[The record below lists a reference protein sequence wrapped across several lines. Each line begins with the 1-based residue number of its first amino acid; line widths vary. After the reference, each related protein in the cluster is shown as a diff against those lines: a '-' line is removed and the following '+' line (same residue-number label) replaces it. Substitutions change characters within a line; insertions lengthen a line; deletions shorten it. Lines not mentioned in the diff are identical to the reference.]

1 MLTTKNFQKF
11 ASNIAAKN
19 SSFKF
24 ANFKKFASNPQVA
37 SEVRQGV
44 RDEYGKSFNDNN
56 QWTDFRLD
64 MNRGTMAQARRLGA
78 YAIGAVAGGAKKIWN
93 KLTGSNNAQAQQ
105 QQPKPQNNTTNNNA
119 SNNKQEEKG
128 WFGKLWDKSKNFV
141 KGMHESGMQE
151 AGNYTKAVVDSD
163 LGSLDQVSQG
173 LSDRAGAEAVQAQ
186 QIAKSYLAQGKPIPK
201 EVADRLAKA
210 RAYDAAAGNV
220 MKSTSYTSQDL
231 EKNMRNEL
239 ERYQSNVE
247 ENMYNSRNT
256 QARIS
261 QTLEDKARNDF
272 KNLSGWDKV
281 KVILQ
286 RFLSGMGVK
295 IPKDWVYS
303 TFMNRQRN
311 EAQDYIRNK
320 SNLGS
325 QMLGEYAATS
335 QYDLN
340 DPYQRAKFYQINSQQ
355 MDQLN
360 NRYKNVGVNPEVS
373 AYIAQQK
380 AKRNPANSNA
390 QAV

>member
-1 MLTTKNFQKF
+1 MVNTKNFQKF
-11 ASNIAAKN
+11 ASNITAKN

-64 MNRGTMAQARRLGA
+64 MNRGTMAQARRIGA
-78 YAIGAVAGGAKKIWN
+78 YARGAFTGGAKKIWN
-93 KLTGSNNAQAQQ
+93 KLTGSNNTQAQQ
-105 QQPKPQNNTTNNNA
+105 QQSKPQNNTTNNNA
-119 SNNKQEEKG
+119 NNNKQEEKG
-128 WFGKLWDKSKNFV
+128 WFGKLWDKGKNFV

-163 LGSLDQVSQG
+163 LGSLDQVSRG

-186 QIAKSYLAQGKPIPK
+186 QIARSYLAQGKPIPK
-201 EVADRLAKA
+201 EVADRMAKA
-210 RAYDAAAGNV
+210 RAYDSAAGNV
-220 MKSTSYTSQDL
+220 MKSTSRTAQDL

-239 ERYQSNVE
+239 ERYQRDVE

-295 IPKDWVYS
+295 IPKEWAYN

-311 EAQDYIRNK
+311 EAKDYIRN
-320 SNLGS
+320 NLAG
-325 QMLGEYAATS
+325 QMMGEYAATS
-335 QYDLN
+335 QYDLS
-340 DPYQRAKFYQINSQQ
+340 DPYQRDKFYQIRSQQ
-355 MDQLN
+355 MDQVN
-360 NRYKNVGVNPEVS
+360 NRFKDVGVNPEVS
-373 AYIAQQK
+373 AYIAQQQ

>member
-1 MLTTKNFQKF
+1 MLITKNFQKF
-11 ASNIAAKN
+11 ASNIAVKN

-56 QWTDFRLD
+56 KWTDFRLD
-64 MNRGTMAQARRLGA
+64 MDRGIMAQVRRLGA
-78 YAIGAVAGGAKKIWN
+78 YAKGAIMGPTNIQRQR
-93 KLTGSNNAQAQQ
+93 NNIQAQQ
-105 QQPKPQNNTTNNNA
+105 QQLKPQNNTTNNNTN
-119 SNNKQEEKG
+119 NNKQEKG

-163 LGSLDQVSQG
+163 LGSLDQVSRG
-173 LSDRAGAEAVQAQ
+173 LSDRAGAEAVKAQ
-186 QIAKSYLAQGKPIPK
+186 QIARSYIAQGKPIPK
-201 EVADRLAKA
+201 DVADRMAKA
-210 RAYDAAAGNV
+210 RAYDSAAGQV

-239 ERYQSNVE
+239 ERYQNDVE

-256 QARIS
+256 QARVS
-261 QTLEDKARNDF
+261 QTLEDKAYNDF

-281 KVILQ
+281 KVIFQ
-286 RFLSGMGVK
+286 KFLSGMGVK
-295 IPKDWVYS
+295 IPKDWAYNN
-303 TFMNRQRN
+303 FINRQRN

-320 SNLGS
+320 SNLGN
-325 QMLGEYAATS
+325 QMLGEYAAAS

-340 DPYQRAKFYQINSQQ
+340 DPRQRAEFYQINSQR

-360 NRYKNVGVNPEVS
+360 NRYKNVKVNPEVS
-373 AYIAQQK
+373 AYIAQQQ
-380 AKRNPANSNA
+380 AKRNPVNSNA

>member
-24 ANFKKFASNPQVA
+24 ANFKKFATNPQVA

-44 RDEYGKSFNDNN
+44 RDEYAKSFNDNN
-56 QWTDFRLD
+56 KWTDFRLD
-64 MNRGTMAQARRLGA
+64 MDRGIMAQVRRLGA
-78 YAIGAVAGGAKKIWN
+78 YAKGAIMGPTDIQRQR
-93 KLTGSNNAQAQQ
+93 NNTQAQQ
-105 QQPKPQNNTTNNNA
+105 QQSKPQNNTTNNNTN
-119 SNNKQEEKG
+119 NNKQEEKG

-141 KGMHESGMQE
+141 KGMHERGMQE
-151 AGNYTKAVVDSD
+151 AGNYTKAVVESD

-201 EVADRLAKA
+201 EVADRMAKA
-210 RAYDAAAGNV
+210 RAYDSTAGNV
-220 MKSTSYTSQDL
+220 MKSTSYSSQAL

-239 ERYQSNVE
+239 ERYQSDVE
-247 ENMYNSRNT
+247 ENMFNSRNT

-261 QTLEDKARNDF
+261 QALEDKARNDF

-281 KVILQ
+281 KVIFQ
-286 RFLSGMGVK
+286 KFLSDIGVK
-295 IPKDWVYS
+295 IPKEWAYNN
-303 TFMNRQRN
+303 FMNRQRN

-320 SNLGS
+320 SNLAS

-360 NRYKNVGVNPEVS
+360 NRYKNVQVNPEVS
-373 AYIAQQK
+373 AYIAQQQ
-380 AKRNPANSNA
+380 AKRNPVNSNA
-390 QAV
+390 KAV

>member
-1 MLTTKNFQKF
+1 MVNTKNFQKF
-11 ASNIAAKN
+11 ASNITAKN

-44 RDEYGKSFNDNN
+44 RDEYAKSFNDNN
-56 QWTDFRLD
+56 KWIDFRLD
-64 MNRGTMAQARRLGA
+64 MDRGIMAQVRRLGA
-78 YAIGAVAGGAKKIWN
+78 YAKGAIMGPTDIQRQR
-93 KLTGSNNAQAQQ
+93 NNTQAQQ
-105 QQPKPQNNTTNNNA
+105 QQSNPQNNTTNNNA

-141 KGMHESGMQE
+141 KGMHERGMQE

-163 LGSLDQVSQG
+163 LASLDQVSQG
-173 LSDRAGAEAVQAQ
+173 LSDRAGAEAVEAQ
-186 QIAKSYLAQGKPIPK
+186 RIARSYLAQGKPIPK
-201 EVADRLAKA
+201 EVADRMAKA
-210 RAYDAAAGNV
+210 RAYDSAAGNV
-220 MKSTSYTSQDL
+220 MKSTSRTAQDL

-239 ERYQSNVE
+239 EKYQRDVE
-247 ENMYNSRNT
+247 ENMYNSRNI

-295 IPKDWVYS
+295 IPKEWAYS

-311 EAQDYIRNK
+311 EAQDYIRNR
-320 SNLGS
+320 SNLGN
-325 QMLGEYAATS
+325 QMLGEYAAAS

-360 NRYKNVGVNPEVS
+360 NRYKNIQVNPEVS
-373 AYIAQQK
+373 AYIAQQQ

>member
-1 MLTTKNFQKF
+1 MLNTKNFQKF
-11 ASNIAAKN
+11 ASNNTAKN
-19 SSFKF
+19 ISFKF

-44 RDEYGKSFNDNN
+44 RDEYAKSFNDNN
-56 QWTDFRLD
+56 KWTDFRLD
-64 MNRGTMAQARRLGA
+64 MDRGIMAQVRRLGA
-78 YAIGAVAGGAKKIWN
+78 YAKGAIMGPTDIQRQR
-93 KLTGSNNAQAQQ
+93 NNTQAQQ
-105 QQPKPQNNTTNNNA
+105 QQSKPQNNTANNNA

-141 KGMHESGMQE
+141 KGMHERGMQE

-163 LGSLDQVSQG
+163 LASLDQVSQG
-173 LSDRAGAEAVQAQ
+173 LSDRAGAEAVEAQ
-186 QIAKSYLAQGKPIPK
+186 RIAKSYIAQGKPIPK
-201 EVADRLAKA
+201 DVADRMAKA
-210 RAYDAAAGNV
+210 RAYDSAAGNV
-220 MKSTSYTSQDL
+220 MKSTSYSSQAL
-231 EKNMRNEL
+231 EKNMRNKL
-239 ERYQSNVE
+239 ERYQSDVE

-261 QTLEDKARNDF
+261 QTLEDKAHNDF

-286 RFLSGMGVK
+286 KFLSGMGVK
-295 IPKDWVYS
+295 IPKDWAYNN
-303 TFMNRQRN
+303 FMNRQRN

-320 SNLGS
+320 SNLGN
-325 QMLGEYAATS
+325 QMLGEYAAAS

-360 NRYKNVGVNPEVS
+360 NRYKNVQVNPEVS
-373 AYIAQQK
+373 AYIAQQQ

>member
-1 MLTTKNFQKF
+1 MVNTKNFQKF
-11 ASNIAAKN
+11 ASNNTAKN

-24 ANFKKFASNPQVA
+24 ANFQKFASNPQVA

-44 RDEYGKSFNDNN
+44 RDEYAKSFNDNN
-56 QWTDFRLD
+56 KWTDFRLD
-64 MNRGTMAQARRLGA
+64 MDRGIMAQVRRLGA
-78 YAIGAVAGGAKKIWN
+78 YAKGAIMGPTDIQRQR
-93 KLTGSNNAQAQQ
+93 NNTQAQQ
-105 QQPKPQNNTTNNNA
+105 QQSKPQNNTANNNA

-141 KGMHESGMQE
+141 KGMHERGMQE

-163 LGSLDQVSQG
+163 LASLDQVSQG
-173 LSDRAGAEAVQAQ
+173 LSDRAGAEAVEAQ
-186 QIAKSYLAQGKPIPK
+186 RIAKSYIAQGKPIPK
-201 EVADRLAKA
+201 DVADRMAKA
-210 RAYDAAAGNV
+210 RAYDSAAGNV
-220 MKSTSYTSQDL
+220 MKSTSYSSQAL

-239 ERYQSNVE
+239 ERYQSDVE

-261 QTLEDKARNDF
+261 QTLEDKAHNDF

-286 RFLSGMGVK
+286 KFLSGMGVK
-295 IPKDWVYS
+295 IPKDWAYNN
-303 TFMNRQRN
+303 FMNRQRN

-320 SNLGS
+320 SNLGN
-325 QMLGEYAATS
+325 QMLGEYAAAS

-360 NRYKNVGVNPEVS
+360 NRYKNVQVNPEVS
-373 AYIAQQK
+373 AYIAQQQ

>member
-1 MLTTKNFQKF
+1 MVNTKNFQKF
-11 ASNIAAKN
+11 ASNNTAKN

-44 RDEYGKSFNDNN
+44 RDEYAKSFNDNN
-56 QWTDFRLD
+56 KWTDFRLD
-64 MNRGTMAQARRLGA
+64 MDRGIMAQVRRLGA
-78 YAIGAVAGGAKKIWN
+78 YAKGAIMGPTDIQRQR
-93 KLTGSNNAQAQQ
+93 NNTQAQQ
-105 QQPKPQNNTTNNNA
+105 QQSKPQNNTANNNA

-141 KGMHESGMQE
+141 KGMHERGMQE

-163 LGSLDQVSQG
+163 LASLDQVSQG
-173 LSDRAGAEAVQAQ
+173 LSDRAGAEAVKAQ
-186 QIAKSYLAQGKPIPK
+186 QIARSYIAQGKPIPK
-201 EVADRLAKA
+201 DVADRMAKA
-210 RAYDAAAGNV
+210 RAYDSAAGNV
-220 MKSTSYTSQDL
+220 MKSTSYSSQDL

-239 ERYQSNVE
+239 ERYQSDVE

-295 IPKDWVYS
+295 IPKEWAYS

-373 AYIAQQK
+373 AYIAQQQ
-380 AKRNPANSNA
+380 AKRNPVNSNV

>member
-1 MLTTKNFQKF
+1 MLITKNFQKF
-11 ASNIAAKN
+11 ASNIAVKN

-64 MNRGTMAQARRLGA
+64 MNRGTMAQVRRLGA
-78 YAIGAVAGGAKKIWN
+78 YAKGAIMGPTNIQRQR
-93 KLTGSNNAQAQQ
+93 NNIQAQQ
-105 QQPKPQNNTTNNNA
+105 QQLKPQNNTTNNNTN
-119 SNNKQEEKG
+119 NNKQEKG

-163 LGSLDQVSQG
+163 LGSLDQVSRG
-173 LSDRAGAEAVQAQ
+173 LSDRAGAEAVKAQ
-186 QIAKSYLAQGKPIPK
+186 QIARSYIAQGKPIPK
-201 EVADRLAKA
+201 DVADRMAKA
-210 RAYDAAAGNV
+210 RAYDSAAGQV

-239 ERYQSNVE
+239 ERYQNDVE

-256 QARIS
+256 QARVS
-261 QTLEDKARNDF
+261 QTLEDKAYNDF

-281 KVILQ
+281 KVIFQ
-286 RFLSGMGVK
+286 KFLSGMGVK
-295 IPKDWVYS
+295 IPKDWAYNN
-303 TFMNRQRN
+303 FINRQRN

-320 SNLGS
+320 SNLGN
-325 QMLGEYAATS
+325 QMLGEYAAAS

-340 DPYQRAKFYQINSQQ
+340 DPRQRAEFYQINSQR

-360 NRYKNVGVNPEVS
+360 NRYKNVKVNPEVS
-373 AYIAQQK
+373 AYIAQQQ
-380 AKRNPANSNA
+380 AKRNPVNSNA

>member
-1 MLTTKNFQKF
+1 MVNTKNFQKF
-11 ASNIAAKN
+11 ASNNTAKN

-44 RDEYGKSFNDNN
+44 RDEYAKSFNDNN
-56 QWTDFRLD
+56 KWTDFRLD
-64 MNRGTMAQARRLGA
+64 MDRGIMAQVRRLGA
-78 YAIGAVAGGAKKIWN
+78 YAKGAIMGPTDIQRQR
-93 KLTGSNNAQAQQ
+93 NNTQAQQ
-105 QQPKPQNNTTNNNA
+105 QQSKPQNNTANNNA

-141 KGMHESGMQE
+141 KGMHERGMQE

-163 LGSLDQVSQG
+163 LASLDQVSQG
-173 LSDRAGAEAVQAQ
+173 LSDRAGAEAVKAQ
-186 QIAKSYLAQGKPIPK
+186 QIARSYIAQGKPIPK
-201 EVADRLAKA
+201 DVADRMAKA
-210 RAYDAAAGNV
+210 RAYDSAAGNV
-220 MKSTSYTSQDL
+220 MKSTSYSSQDL

-239 ERYQSNVE
+239 ERYQSDVE

-261 QTLEDKARNDF
+261 QALEDKARNDF

-295 IPKDWVYS
+295 IPKEWAYS

-373 AYIAQQK
+373 AYIAQQQ

>member
-24 ANFKKFASNPQVA
+24 ANFKKFASNPQVT

-78 YAIGAVAGGAKKIWN
+78 YARGAITGGAKKIWN
-93 KLTGSNNAQAQQ
+93 KLTGSNNTQAQQ
-105 QQPKPQNNTTNNNA
+105 QQSKPQNNTANNNA

-141 KGMHESGMQE
+141 KGMHERGMQE

-163 LGSLDQVSQG
+163 LASLDQVSQG

-186 QIAKSYLAQGKPIPK
+186 QIARSYLAQGKPIPR
-201 EVADRLAKA
+201 EVADRMAKA
-210 RAYDAAAGNV
+210 RAYDSAAGNV
-220 MKSTSYTSQDL
+220 MKSTSYSSQDL

-239 ERYQSNVE
+239 ERYQSDVE

-261 QTLEDKARNDF
+261 QALEDKARNDF
-272 KNLSGWDKV
+272 QNLSGWDKV
-281 KVILQ
+281 KVIFQ
-286 RFLSGMGVK
+286 KFLSGMGVK
-295 IPKDWVYS
+295 IPKDWAYNN
-303 TFMNRQRN
+303 FMNRQRN

-320 SNLGS
+320 SNLAS

-340 DPYQRAKFYQINSQQ
+340 DPYQRAKFYQIRSQQ

-360 NRYKNVGVNPEVS
+360 NRYKNVQVNPEVS
-373 AYIAQQK
+373 AYIAQQQ

>member
-64 MNRGTMAQARRLGA
+64 MNRGTMAKARRLGA
-78 YAIGAVAGGAKKIWN
+78 YARGAVAGGAKKIWN

-105 QQPKPQNNTTNNNA
+105 QQSKPQNNTTNNNTN
-119 SNNKQEEKG
+119 NNKQEEKG

-141 KGMHESGMQE
+141 KGVHESGMQE

-173 LSDRAGAEAVQAQ
+173 LSDRAGAEAAQAQ

-325 QMLGEYAATS
+325 QMLGEYGATS

-340 DPYQRAKFYQINSQQ
+340 DPYQRAKFYQINSQR

-360 NRYKNVGVNPEVS
+360 NRYKNVQVNPEVS
-373 AYIAQQK
+373 AYIAQQQ
-380 AKRNPANSNA
+380 AKRNPVNSNA

>member
-78 YAIGAVAGGAKKIWN
+78 YARGAVAGGAKKIWN
-93 KLTGSNNAQAQQ
+93 KLTGSNNTQTQQ

-151 AGNYTKAVVDSD
+151 SGNYTKAVVDSD

-173 LSDRAGAEAVQAQ
+173 LSDRAGAEAVKAQ
-186 QIAKSYLAQGKPIPK
+186 QIARSYLAQGKPIPK
-201 EVADRLAKA
+201 EVADRMAKA
-210 RAYDAAAGNV
+210 RAYDSAAGNV
-220 MKSTSYTSQDL
+220 MKSTSYSSQAL

-239 ERYQSNVE
+239 ERYQSDVE

-261 QTLEDKARNDF
+261 QNLENKAHNDF

-281 KVILQ
+281 KVIFQ
-286 RFLSGMGVK
+286 KFLSDMGVK
-295 IPKDWVYS
+295 IPKDWAYNN
-303 TFMNRQRN
+303 FMNRQRN

>member
-78 YAIGAVAGGAKKIWN
+78 YARGAVAGGAKKIWN
-93 KLTGSNNAQAQQ
+93 KLTGSNNTQTQQ

-141 KGMHESGMQE
+141 KGVHESGMQE

-173 LSDRAGAEAVQAQ
+173 LSDRAGAEAVKAQ
-186 QIAKSYLAQGKPIPK
+186 QIARSYLAQGKPIPK

-239 ERYQSNVE
+239 ERYQSDVE

-261 QTLEDKARNDF
+261 QNLENKAHNDF

-281 KVILQ
+281 KVIFQ

-303 TFMNRQRN
+303 NFMNRQRN

>member
-44 RDEYGKSFNDNN
+44 RDEYAKSFNDNN
-56 QWTDFRLD
+56 KWTDFRLD
-64 MNRGTMAQARRLGA
+64 MDRGIMAQVRRLGA
-78 YAIGAVAGGAKKIWN
+78 YAKGAIMGPTDIQRQR
-93 KLTGSNNAQAQQ
+93 NNIQAQQ
-105 QQPKPQNNTTNNNA
+105 QQPNPQNNTTNNNT
-119 SNNKQEEKG
+119 NNNNQEEKG
-128 WFGKLWDKSKNFV
+128 WFGKLWDKGKNFV
-141 KGMHESGMQE
+141 KGVHESGMQE

-163 LGSLDQVSQG
+163 LGSLDQVSRG
-173 LSDRAGAEAVQAQ
+173 LSDRAGAEAVKAQ
-186 QIAKSYLAQGKPIPK
+186 QIARSYIAQGKPIPK
-201 EVADRLAKA
+201 DVADRIAKA
-210 RAYDAAAGNV
+210 RAYDSAAGQV

-239 ERYQSNVE
+239 ERYQSDVE
-247 ENMYNSRNT
+247 ENLYNSRNT

-261 QTLEDKARNDF
+261 QTLENKAHNDF

-281 KVILQ
+281 KVIFQ
-286 RFLSGMGVK
+286 KFLSDMGVK
-295 IPKDWVYS
+295 IPKDWAYNN
-303 TFMNRQRN
+303 FMNRQRN
-311 EAQDYIRNK
+311 EAQDYIINK

-325 QMLGEYAATS
+325 QMLGEYAAAS

-340 DPYQRAKFYQINSQQ
+340 DPRQRAEFYQINSQR

-360 NRYKNVGVNPEVS
+360 NRYKNVQVNPEVS
-373 AYIAQQK
+373 AYIAQQQ
-380 AKRNPANSNA
+380 AKRNPVNSNA